1 MASATSTTLF
11 ERIGGEPAISAAVSL
26 FYDKVMADAEL
37 RPFFDESRLPRLI
50 RRQAQFFVQA
60 LGGPAD
66 YKGASMKA
74 AHRKHPIQSKHFEK
88 VVGHLSSTLADLK
101 VPKSVSREVLEQLA
115 PLASDIIN
123 TP

>member
-1 MASATSTTLF
+1 MASATTTLY

-26 FYDKVMADAEL
+26 FYDKVMADPEL

-50 RRQAQFFVQA
+50 RRQAQFFMQA
-60 LGGPAD
+60 LGGPEE
-66 YKGASMKA
+66 YKGANMKA
-74 AHRKHPIQSKHFEK
+74 AHRKHPIQSKHFQK
-88 VVGHLSSTLADLK
+88 VVEHLSATLGDLK
-101 VPKSVSREVLEQLA
+101 VPASVSQEVLEQLA